1 MFGNMKIS
9 TKIILTCLTIVALFT
24 LMTFAWLVPTVK
36 SALMAKKYEKLKEQ
50 TEIAWSIISH
60 YAELADKGEMT
71 EEAAKT
77 AALKTVEGL
86 RYGPEM
92 KDYFWINDSK
102 PVMIMH
108 PYSKDLVGKDLSDY
122 KDRSGNLM
130 FVEMVN
136 VCKQQNAGFTEYMW
150 QYKDQANKIVPK
162 ISYVRIESQWDWIVG
177 TGMYVE
183 DVNAEMWALIPKIII
198 MFVIITLL
206 AVALSYFISRAISRR
221 IRRTSD
227 LLRDIA
233 EGEGDL
239 TVRLETGAQDEVGEL
254 SDNFNTFV
262 EKLQRSISSVA
273 ENTVHLNRTAESMS
287 AISSQLASSAEEMTN
302 QSSTVASA
310 AEQITTNVDGV
321 SNATVRMSNGV
332 NGIASAAEEMSTA
345 VNTVATAIEELS
357 ASLQEVSQNTARAS
371 SIANDATKNAQSAN
385 EIMSNLNAVAREI
398 GKGVDVINDIADQ
411 TNLLALNATIEAA
424 SAGEAGKGFAVV
436 ANEVKE
442 LAKQTAHST
451 EEITQQISSIQKQAT
466 TAVDAI
472 KKITDIISEINSI
485 TNTIATAVE
494 EQTSTTN
501 EISRS
506 VAGAAQGAADVS
518 KNVQLLSDNI
528 EKDVVVS
535 VKEAAK
541 GVNEISRNIQG
552 VNIAAQETAKG
563 ANSTNDA
570 ANKTSDLARK
580 LQEVVGQFKI

>member
-1 MFGNMKIS
+1 MKIS
-9 TKIILTCLTIVALFT
+9 TKIILTGLVIVALFT
-24 LMTFAWLVPTVK
+24 LMTFAWFVPTVK

-50 TEIAWSIISH
+50 TEIAWSIISN
-60 YAELADKGEMT
+60 YAALADKGEMT

-77 AALKTVEGL
+77 IALKTVEGL

-92 KDYFWINDSK
+92 KDYFWINDTK
-102 PVMIMH
+102 PIMIMH
-108 PYSKDLVGKDLSDY
+108 PFSKDLVGKDV
-122 KDRSGNLM
+122 SGNVDKRGTAM

-136 VCKQQNAGFTEYMW
+136 VCKSQNAGFVEYMW

-162 ISYVRIESQWDWIVG
+162 ISYVRIFSGWDWIVG

-183 DVNAEMWALIPKIII
+183 DVNAEVWALITKIIVI
-198 MFVIITLL
+198 FVIITLL

-254 SDNFNTFV
+254 SDNFNIFV
-262 EKLQRSISSVA
+262 EKLQHSISSVS

-332 NGIASAAEEMSTA
+332 NGIASAAEEMSTS
-345 VNTVATAIEELS
+345 VNTVATAIEEMS

-371 SIANDATKNAQSAN
+371 SIASDATKNAQSAN

-398 GKGVDVINDIADQ
+398 GKVVDVINDIADQ

-472 KKITDIISEINSI
+472 KQITDIISEINSI

-518 KNVQLLSDNI
+518 KNVQILSDNI
-528 EKDVVVS
+528 EKDVVIS

-541 GVNEISRNIQG
+541 
-552 VNIAAQETAKG
+552 A
-563 ANSTNDA
+563 STKFPA
-570 ANKTSDLARK
+570 TFRA
-580 LQEVVGQFKI
+580 